1 MPRQNVRD
9 LSNATL
15 AGIGIILIQAQ
26 RAPLGR
32 NRAVEDVCANAQ
44 SSGGCDSRG
53 FIFDRLQASQ
63 LFDFNNEIYD
73 LGWRCAGIDRRG
85 ATV

>member
-15 AGIGIILIQAQ
+15 AGIGIILIQSQ

-44 SSGGCDSRG
+44 SLGCIGTCG
-53 FIFDRLQASQ
+53 FIFDRLQPSQ
-63 LFDFNNEIYD
+63 LFDFDNEIYD
-73 LGWRCAGIDRRG
+73 LGWRGAGIDRRG